1 MINDNII
8 INIFGATNI
17 IEYDFKDIKNK
28 TIIFTYLY
36 NLIYKINTNINRKNY
51 KIRNY
56 VYLILNNIIKIIEKV
71 VKNKKRKYNY
81 LYLRN
86 INIKLMNLKLY
97 INDEQCLDNFILICM
112 MMGTYLSTKYIF
124 F

>member
-1 MINDNII
+1 MD
-8 INIFGATNI
+8 
-17 IEYDFKDIKNK
+17 YVFKDIKNK

-36 NLIYKINTNINRKNY
+36 DLIYKINININGKNH

-56 VYLILNNIIKIIEKV
+56 VYLILNKIIIIIERV
-71 VKNKKRKYNY
+71 IKNKKRKYNY

-97 INDEQCLDNFILICM
+97 INNDQCLDDFILTCM
-112 MMGTYLSTKYIF
+112 IFWERYLSTTYNIF
-124 F
+124 KIKNVNNFNF